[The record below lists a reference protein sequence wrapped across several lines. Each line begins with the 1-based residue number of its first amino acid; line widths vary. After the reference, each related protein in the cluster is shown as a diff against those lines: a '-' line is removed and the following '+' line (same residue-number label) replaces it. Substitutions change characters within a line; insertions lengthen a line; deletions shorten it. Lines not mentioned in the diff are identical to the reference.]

1 MKIYRNLDEFEPL
14 DYAIVT
20 IGTFDGVHVGHQKI
34 LNKLTELAKDNTG
47 ETVLLTFYP
56 HPRLIINPDDESLR
70 LINDIQEKVQ
80 RLAFSGVDHLIIT
93 PFTRDFSNQ
102 SPEEYISKVLVNKIG
117 CKRIVIGYDHHFGK
131 NRSGT
136 INDLIDNA
144 SIYDY
149 TVEEIAEQDIEDVA
163 VSSTRIR
170 ESLIK
175 GDIQTANKYL
185 GYHFELTGT
194 VIRGDQIGREIGF
207 PTANLHVHE
216 RHKLIPAYGIYAVE
230 AEIFPRTSEVVSGD
244 YFQPQPERIAHGMCY
259 IGTRPTVD
267 GMNRK
272 IEVNLLD
279 FNDDLYSKTIRIKF
293 LEFIRHDQ
301 WFESLEL
308 MQEQIKLDEI
318 AIRDFFEKKD
328 TGSST

>member
-1 MKIYRNLDEFEPL
+1 MKIYRNLDEFNPL

-47 ETVLLTFYP
+47 ETVLLTFFP
-56 HPRLIINPDDESLR
+56 HPRLIINPDDDTLR
-70 LINDIQEKVQ
+70 LINDIEEKAE
-80 RLAFSGVDHLIIT
+80 RLALAGIDHLIIT
-93 PFTRDFSNQ
+93 PFTRDFSIQ
-102 SPEEYISKVLVNKIG
+102 TPEEYISNVLVNKIG
-117 CKRIVIGYDHHFGK
+117 CKKIVIGYDHHFGK
-131 NRSGT
+131 DRKGT
-136 INDLIDNA
+136 IKDLIHF
-144 SIYDY
+144 SEIFDY
-149 TVEEIAEQDIEDVA
+149 SVDQIPEQDIEDVA
-163 VSSTRIR
+163 VSSTRVR

-175 GDIQTANKYL
+175 GDITTANKYL
-185 GYHFELTGT
+185 GYPFELTGT
-194 VIRGDQIGREIGF
+194 VIKGDQIGREIGF

-216 RHKLIPAYGIYAVE
+216 AHKLIPAYGIYAVE
-230 AEIFPRTSEVVSGD
+230 VEIYPRTTEIVTGD
-244 YFQPQPERIAHGMCY
+244 YFEPEPERVAKGMCY

-279 FNDDLYSKTIRIKF
+279 FNDDLYSKTIRVKF

-308 MQEQIKLDEI
+308 MQEQIKKDEV
-318 AIRDFFEKKD
+318 AIRSYFEGK
-328 TGSST
+328 G

>member
-1 MKIYRNLDEFEPL
+1 MKIYRNLDEFKAL

-47 ETVLLTFYP
+47 ETVLLTFFP
-56 HPRLIINPDDESLR
+56 HPRLIINPDDDSLR
-70 LINDIQEKVQ
+70 LINDIEEKVE
-80 RLAFSGVDHLIIT
+80 RLALAGIDHLIIT

-102 SPEEYISKVLVNKIG
+102 NPEEYISDVLVNKIG
-117 CKRIVIGYDHHFGK
+117 CKKIVIGYDHHFGK
-131 NRSGT
+131 DRKGT
-136 INDLIDNA
+136 IKDLIHF
-144 SIYDY
+144 SEIFDY
-149 TVEEIAEQDIEDVA
+149 TVDQIPEQDIEDVA
-163 VSSTRIR
+163 VSSTRVR

-175 GDIQTANKYL
+175 GDIITANKYL
-185 GYHFELTGT
+185 GYPFELTGT
-194 VIRGDQIGREIGF
+194 VIKGDQIGREIGF

-216 RHKLIPAYGIYAVE
+216 SHKLIPAYGIYAVDV
-230 AEIFPRTSEVVSGD
+230 EIFPKTTEVVTGD
-244 YFQPQPERIAHGMCY
+244 YFKPVPERVAKGMCY

-279 FNDDLYSKTIRIKF
+279 FNDDLYTKTIRVKF

-308 MQEQIKLDEI
+308 MQEQIKKDE
-318 AIRDFFEKKD
+318 ADIRKYFEGK
-328 TGSST
+328 

>member
-34 LNKLTELAKDNTG
+34 LNKITELAKHNTG
-47 ETVLLTFYP
+47 ESVLLTFFP
-56 HPRLIINPDDESLR
+56 HPRLIINPDDDSLR
-70 LINDIQEKVQ
+70 LINDIEEKVE
-80 RLAFSGVDHLIIT
+80 RLALAGIDHLIIT

-102 SPEEYISKVLVNKIG
+102 SPEEYISNVLVNKIG
-117 CKRIVIGYDHHFGK
+117 CKKIVIGYDHHFGK
-131 NRSGT
+131 DRKGT
-136 INDLIDNA
+136 IKELIHNA
-144 SIYDY
+144 SIFDY
-149 TVEEIAEQDIEDVA
+149 TVEEIPEQDIEDVA

-175 GDIQTANKYL
+175 GDIDTANKYL
-185 GYHFELTGT
+185 GYPFELTGT

-216 RHKLIPAYGIYAVE
+216 SHKLIPAYGIYAVE
-230 AEIFPRTSEVVSGD
+230 VEIYPRACDIETGE
-244 YFQPQPERIAHGMCY
+244 YFQPEPERIAKGMCY

-267 GMNRK
+267 GMTRK

-279 FNDDLYSKTIRIKF
+279 FNDDLYSKTIRVKF
-293 LEFIRHDQ
+293 LSFIRHDQ
-301 WFESLEL
+301 WFESLDL
-308 MQEQIKLDEI
+308 MKEQIKKDELM
-318 AIRDFFEKKD
+318 IREFFQNA
-328 TGSST
+328 

>member
-1 MKIYRNLDEFEPL
+1 MKIYRNLDEFKAL

-47 ETVLLTFYP
+47 ETVLLTFFP
-56 HPRLIINPDDESLR
+56 HPRLIINPDDDSLR
-70 LINDIQEKVQ
+70 LINDIEEKVE
-80 RLAFSGVDHLIIT
+80 RLALAGIDHLIIT

-102 SPEEYISKVLVNKIG
+102 NPEEYISDVLVNKIG
-117 CKRIVIGYDHHFGK
+117 CKKIVIGYDHHFGK
-131 NRSGT
+131 DRKGT
-136 INDLIDNA
+136 IKDLIHF
-144 SIYDY
+144 SEIFDY
-149 TVEEIAEQDIEDVA
+149 TVDQIAEQDIEDVA
-163 VSSTRIR
+163 VSSTRVR

-175 GDIQTANKYL
+175 GDIITANKYL
-185 GYHFELTGT
+185 GYPFELTGT
-194 VIRGDQIGREIGF
+194 VIKGDQIGREIGF

-216 RHKLIPAYGIYAVE
+216 SHKLIPAYGIYAVE
-230 AEIFPRTSEVVSGD
+230 VEIFPKTTEIVTGD
-244 YFQPQPERIAHGMCY
+244 YFEPVPERVAKGMCY

-279 FNDDLYSKTIRIKF
+279 FNDDLYTKTIRVKF

-308 MQEQIKLDEI
+308 MQEQIKKDE
-318 AIRDFFEKKD
+318 ADIRNYFEGK
-328 TGSST
+328 

>member
-1 MKIYRNLDEFEPL
+1 MKIYRNLDEFKAL

-47 ETVLLTFYP
+47 ETVLLTFFP
-56 HPRLIINPDDESLR
+56 HPRLIINPDDDSLR
-70 LINDIQEKVQ
+70 LINDIEEKVE
-80 RLAFSGVDHLIIT
+80 RLALAGIDHLIIT

-102 SPEEYISKVLVNKIG
+102 NPEEYISDVLVNKIG
-117 CKRIVIGYDHHFGK
+117 CKKIVIGYDHHFGK
-131 NRSGT
+131 DRKGT
-136 INDLIDNA
+136 IKDLIHF
-144 SIYDY
+144 SEIFDY
-149 TVEEIAEQDIEDVA
+149 TVDQIPEQDIEDVA
-163 VSSTRIR
+163 VSSTRVR

-175 GDIQTANKYL
+175 GDIITANKYL
-185 GYHFELTGT
+185 GYPFELTGT
-194 VIRGDQIGREIGF
+194 VIKGDQIGREIGF

-216 RHKLIPAYGIYAVE
+216 SHKLIPAYGIYAVE
-230 AEIFPRTSEVVSGD
+230 VEIYPKTTEVVTGD
-244 YFQPQPERIAHGMCY
+244 YFEPVPERVAKGMCY

-279 FNDDLYSKTIRIKF
+279 FNDDLYTKTIRVKF

-301 WFESLEL
+301 WFESLEI
-308 MQEQIKLDEI
+308 MREQIKKDE
-318 AIRDFFEKKD
+318 ADIRKYFEGK
-328 TGSST
+328 